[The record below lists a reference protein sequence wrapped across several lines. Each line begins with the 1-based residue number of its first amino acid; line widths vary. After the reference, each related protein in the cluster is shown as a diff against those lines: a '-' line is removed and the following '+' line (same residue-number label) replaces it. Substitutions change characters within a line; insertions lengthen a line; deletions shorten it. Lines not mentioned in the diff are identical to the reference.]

1 MILNNYYFNKNS
13 LKFFEILYLFLFN
26 LYLQMKTYCDENV
39 SL

>member
-1 MILNNYYFNKNS
+1 MIFNNYYFNKNS
-13 LKFFEILYLFLFN
+13 LKFFEILYLFLFI